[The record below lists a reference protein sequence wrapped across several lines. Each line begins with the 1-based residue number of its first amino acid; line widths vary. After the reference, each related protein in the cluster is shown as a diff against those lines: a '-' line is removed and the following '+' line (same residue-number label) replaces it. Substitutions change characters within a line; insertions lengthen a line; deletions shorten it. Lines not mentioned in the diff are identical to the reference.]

1 MEAEAHVD
9 LNLKGKST
17 GLRLLEDGKSK
28 ERNPFL
34 YNIQL
39 HQVFNLSAS
48 ARYIYIYLLL
58 DRSVFPEA
66 AISIK
71 RKFFSPAVWNATAHF
86 SPTGA
91 TNQTPKLRFVVL
103 TSDEHLAA
111 LPALLAVLVSIFA
124 SRLPFSLQSSL
135 PLRFLRSLLSKGSVF
150 LLLAHALLLSCIS
163 LHNHSSTTTTSGPW
177 WRT

>member
-1 MEAEAHVD
+1 MD

-48 ARYIYIYLLL
+48 ARYISLLL

-163 LHNHSSTTTTSGPW
+163 LHNHSSSTTSGPW